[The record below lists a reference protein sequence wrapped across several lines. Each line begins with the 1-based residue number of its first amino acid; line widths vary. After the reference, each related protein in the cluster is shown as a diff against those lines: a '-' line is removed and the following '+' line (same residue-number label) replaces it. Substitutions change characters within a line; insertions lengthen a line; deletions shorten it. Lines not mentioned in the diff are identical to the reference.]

1 MSTLSTLRH
10 AACSLALLALCGL
23 STAVTAQT
31 SAPSHADIPGMATT
45 GTASIAPAAGQLEVA
60 GVFKKVQGSV
70 SQRAAGAAPRAVTSG
85 AALAVGDR
93 IHAGTDAGASFTLSD
108 GTELMLGARSSVALR
123 EYRFDSTTNEGKILL
138 DFIGGQLRVISG
150 LISKQNPANLKVQA
164 PTAVVGVRG
173 TDFILESAD
182 VDE

>member
-1 MSTLSTLRH
+1 
-10 AACSLALLALCGL
+10 
-23 STAVTAQT
+23 
-31 SAPSHADIPGMATT
+31 
-45 GTASIAPAAGQLEVA
+45 LEVA

-70 SQRAAGAAPRAVTSG
+70 SQRAAGAAPRAVASG
-85 AALAVGDR
+85 AALAVGER
-93 IHAGTDAGASFTLSD
+93 IHAGKDAGASFTLSD

-123 EYRFDSTTNEGKILL
+123 EYRFDSTTNEGQILL

-150 LISKQNPANLKVQA
+150 LISKHNPANLKVQA

-173 TDFILESAD
+173 TDFVLEAAH